1 MLPDAST
8 LARTSSVAPPPHV
21 PQAAGAA
28 PPTPRRFSA
37 LADALVGSEIL
48 KIAAEIRAMREAGAS
63 IGNLT
68 VGDFDPAEFRI
79 PRVLADGIAAALA
92 AGETNYPPS
101 TGLPALR
108 QAVSAFYAR
117 ELSLDYP
124 ADSVLITSG
133 SRPGI
138 YATYRTLLD
147 PGDRVIYP
155 VPSWNN
161 NHYAHLA
168 SAEAVAV
175 TCHPDDDFLP
185 TRELLEPHLRGARL
199 IALCSPLNPAGT
211 AFSKEALG
219 GICDLVLEENAR
231 RERSGERPLYLLYDQ
246 VYWTLTFGDT
256 VHYTPVGLRP
266 AMAQYTI
273 FVDGISKAF
282 AATGVR
288 VGWVVGPADVVK
300 RMGEMIGHV
309 GAWAP
314 RAEQVAT
321 AAFLNDVHAVAEY
334 RAAIV
339 RGVRDRLD
347 ALYAGIAAMR
357 AEGLPVDAV
366 EPMGAIYLSAR
377 FDLVGCH
384 TSDGHALH
392 TNEDVR
398 RYLLRRAGVAVVP
411 FQAFGATDDTGWF
424 RLSVGAISGE
434 EIAKLLPRL
443 REAVEAACSV

>member
-1 MLPDAST
+1 MLPDVSTIHRAS
-8 LARTSSVAPPPHV
+8 AAASPPHAS
-21 PQAAGAA
+21 PGLA
-28 PPTPRRFSA
+28 PAPTTPRRFSQ

-48 KIAAEIRAMREAGAS
+48 KIAAEIRAMREAGAA

-79 PRVLADGIAAALA
+79 PKSLAQGIAAALA

-108 QAVSAFYAR
+108 QAVSSFYAR
-117 ELSLDYP
+117 ELGLSYP
-124 ADSVLITSG
+124 ADQVLVTSG

-147 PGDRVIYP
+147 PGDRVVYP

-161 NHYAHLA
+161 NHYTHLA
-168 SAEAVAV
+168 AAEGVTV
-175 TCHPDDDFLP
+175 TCHPEDDFLP
-185 TRELLEPHLRGARL
+185 TRALLEPVVRGARL

-211 AFSKEALG
+211 AFSAEALS

-256 VHYTPVGLRP
+256 VHHTPVGLRP
-266 AMAQYTI
+266 AMAPYTI

-288 VGWVVGPADVVK
+288 VGWVAGPTDVVR

-321 AAFLNDVHAVAEY
+321 AGFLADANAVSEY

-347 ALYAGIAAMR
+347 ALHVGITAMR
-357 AEGLPVDAV
+357 ADGLPVDAV

-377 FDLVGCH
+377 FDLVGCR
-384 TSDGHALH
+384 TPDGQDMR

-398 RYLLRRAGVAVVP
+398 HYLLHRAGVAVVP
-411 FQAFGATDDTGWF
+411 FQAFGATEETGWF